1 MYVIGLLLAA
11 LLATWAGFRMRDSRR
26 WRDYVAS
33 LRNEEGIVITHEE
46 RDGSRYAIS
55 GLRDP
60 LSRDPAQLLGEANIP
75 AARVSFHWE
84 PYHSLSPRFTALRA
98 FTDSKNRL
106 EQQVIHFDIGK
117 SVLVTANR
125 DSLRTIA
132 DLVRSLLKAGEGA
145 GEHANIEIV
154 GHTDN
159 QGSAES
165 NDQLGLGRATAVRSA
180 LVTLGVDGRRLDV
193 KTVGSRQPL
202 QVGEIGTVQAEN
214 RSVSFHVQ
222 TGSGK

>member
-1 MYVIGLLLAA
+1 V
-11 LLATWAGFRMRDSRR
+11 S
-26 WRDYVAS
+26 S
-33 LRNEEGIVITHEE
+33 LRKEEGIVVTHEE
-46 RDGSRYAIS
+46 RDGSKYSVS

-60 LSRDPAQLLGEANIP
+60 LSRDPAELLGEANIS

-106 EQQVIHFDIGK
+106 EQQVIHFDTGK

-132 DLVRSLLKAGEGA
+132 DLIRSLLNAGGGV
-145 GEHANIEIV
+145 GEHTNIEIA
-154 GHTDN
+154 GHTDD

-165 NDQLGLGRATAVRSA
+165 NDQLGLDRAKAVRSA

-202 QVGEIGTVQAEN
+202 QTGEIGAVQAEN
-214 RSVSFHVQ
+214 RSVSFQVQ